1 LAKHYKC
8 NVSYFSKSNRKF
20 SYCSFSSLIGNLDY
34 CIQENNIP
42 MVWSPLGGGSINNV
56 EDERN
61 KRINA
66 VAISLQK
73 I

>member
-1 LAKHYKC
+1 
-8 NVSYFSKSNRKF
+8 
-20 SYCSFSSLIGNLDY
+20 
-34 CIQENNIP
+34 

-73 I
+73 NIIQLHDKVLLA

>member
-1 LAKHYKC
+1 
-8 NVSYFSKSNRKF
+8 
-20 SYCSFSSLIGNLDY
+20 
-34 CIQENNIP
+34 

-61 KRINA
+61 KRINV
-66 VAISLQK
+66 VAIPCRK